1 MNTADAELWDWMR
14 ILMGDEVPPIFL
26 LEVILRVVV
35 IYLLLIVSMRI
46 MGKRMSALISRNEM
60 IAMISLAA
68 AVGIPIQDPER
79 GLLPAFIIAGVVMGV
94 QRIVST
100 NTMKN
105 PGFESLVVG
114 SVGALASDGRLQLKN
129 MQKSRVSRERMFTE
143 LRLKEVISLGRV
155 QRAYLEANGSF
166 TIYLHEDHE
175 REGLCILPDWDKE
188 YLQELKVVDGKFA
201 CGSCGN
207 LTESQQKPR
216 HECGHCGHNEWYKAV
231 KA

>member
-14 ILMGDEVPPIFL
+14 ILIGDGVPPIFL
-26 LEVILRVVV
+26 LEVVLRIVVV
-35 IYLLLIVSMRI
+35 YLLLIFSMRI

-79 GLLPAFIIAGVVMGV
+79 GLLPAFIIAGVVIGV

-114 SVGALASDGRLQLKN
+114 NVGSLAADGRLELVN
-129 MQKSRVSRERMFTE
+129 MRKSRVTRERMLTE
-143 LRLKEVISLGRV
+143 IRLKEVVSLGRV

-175 REGLCILPDWDKE
+175 REGLCILPGWDKE
-188 YLQELKVVDGKFA
+188 YLDELQVVDGKYA

-207 LTESQQKPR
+207 MLESQKKPD
-216 HECGHCGHNEWYKAV
+216 EKCGHCGHNEWYKAV